1 MAQTYEHLS
10 ENERRRI
17 ERLKSSG
24 WSVRGIARALGRG
37 IGTISEEIRRN
48 QVKGAY
54 DAKKA
59 GHKAHVRRQYSKQQ
73 CLKVVS
79 SRDLQT
85 YVEEKL
91 KEEWSPE
98 LIAGRIRK
106 VDRHLP
112 RVSTKAIYAFVYSVH
127 GRPFEQ
133 FLYSNMVKKNGGPKR
148 GRTTVMDGRISIE
161 KRPKRVEKRA
171 QFGHFEGDFIESGK
185 DGTGSLLVLAERK
198 TRYPFIRYCLDRST
212 AAVNEMI
219 FSLLRNI
226 PLESLTLDNDL
237 SFQKHKALSELINA
251 VVFFCH
257 PYTSSEKG
265 TVENRNRAIRR
276 TVPKKTDLSQVSEET
291 IRMIETKLRNRP
303 MKCLN
308 YRTPQEAWDR
318 EMKKVAQ
325 KEKAASNTV
334 SLGVLKANLECS
346 A

>member
-1 MAQTYEHLS
+1 METYEHIS
-10 ENERRRI
+10 ESERRRI
-17 ERLKSSG
+17 ERLRNSK

-37 IGTISEEIRRN
+37 VGTISEEIQRN
-48 QVKGAY
+48 SVRGIY
-54 DAKKA
+54 NAKKA
-59 GHKAHVRRQYSKQQ
+59 GHKARVRRKYSKQQ

-79 SRDLQT
+79 NRDLQT

-91 KEEWSPE
+91 REEWSPE

-112 RVSTKAIYAFVYSVH
+112 RVSSKAIYAFVYSVH

-133 FLYSNMVKKNGGPKR
+133 FLYSKMVKGKGGPKR

-198 TRYPFIRYCLDRST
+198 TRYPFIRYCFDRST
-212 AAVNEMI
+212 TAVNEMI
-219 FSLLRNI
+219 FRLLLDV

-237 SFQKHKALSELINA
+237 SFQKHKALSELIGA

-276 TVPKKTDLSQVSEET
+276 TVQKKTDLSQVPEET
-291 IRMIETKLRNRP
+291 IRLIETKLRNRP

-308 YRTPQEAWDR
+308 YRTPQEAWDK
-318 EMKKVAQ
+318 EMIKAVQ
-325 KEKAASNTV
+325 KEKAAIHAV
-334 SLGVLKANLECS
+334 SLGVLKANLKRS